1 MSGGHFNYKQYEI
14 GHIADDLERY
24 ILKCENKVPKD
35 WGDEDENGKYTPYIN
50 EEPEEILNRM
60 KEGLSYLRKAYIF
73 VHEIDYYLSGD
84 TGPESFHKRL
94 EKELAHLALDEM
106 VATNQK
112 LGLYDEPVD
121 H

>member
-14 GHIADDLERY
+14 GHIADELERY

-35 WGDEDENGKYTPYIN
+35 WGDEDENGKYTPYVH

-84 TGPESFHKRL
+84 IGPESFIRRL
-94 EKELAHLALDEM
+94 EGGLSKLESGDE
-106 VATNQK
+106 VS
-112 LGLYDEPVD
+112 
-121 H
+121 